1 MDVLQRNST
10 LHSRKSQLN
19 RKEDNLR
26 RATACCPKMGPE
38 LAFAVQ
44 GCMTESTTLLIALI
58 KKINE
63 VRGLKKKCEALGHQ
77 ACILI
82 YLLGK
87 NGDAITS
94 FKTLGQFT
102 ACLNR
107 IDAFVSAIKQSRFLE
122 RSLKL
127 YWTHEYQ
134 SLTSEISSVKSIFI
148 VESVVR
154 NSAIP

>member
-1 MDVLQRNST
+1 M
-10 LHSRKSQLN
+10 
-19 RKEDNLR
+19 
-26 RATACCPKMGPE
+26 APE
-38 LAFAVQ
+38 LTLAIQSCV
-44 GCMTESTTLLIALI
+44 TESTTLLIVLV

-63 VRGLKKKCEALGHQ
+63 VRGLRKKCEALGNQ
-77 ACILI
+77 ACILV

-87 NGDAITS
+87 NRDAITS

-107 IDAFVSAIKQSRFLE
+107 IDAFVSAIKQSRFFE

-148 VESVVR
+148 VESVVC
-154 NSAIP
+154 NSVTP